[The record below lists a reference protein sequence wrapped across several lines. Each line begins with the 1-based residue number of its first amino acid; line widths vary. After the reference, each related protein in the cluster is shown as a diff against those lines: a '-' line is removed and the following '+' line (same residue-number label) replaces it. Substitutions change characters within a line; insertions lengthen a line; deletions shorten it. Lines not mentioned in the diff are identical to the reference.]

1 MKGMLFR
8 LTHSIT
14 GKLVIAISFF
24 TVLGTSLSLFT
35 TIQAEK
41 KNSMKDALAYITS
54 FSDLMRKSIHHDMM
68 KVSPEDIQKTLEF
81 FGTSDSI
88 ESVRILDHSGRISY
102 ASRPEEI
109 GGLVSKSS
117 LHCNGC
123 HGNTTVP
130 LAALEPDERWTI
142 SENPDYTRTITFA
155 EPIYNESDCH
165 NAACHAHHKEDKVLG
180 ILLTDF
186 SLQTIDSR
194 IEKQV
199 SQISLFIIM
208 VVVIIAVILSIILWK
223 IVLKPLNTLAG
234 SMQKVSSGDMTQKV
248 PAHANDEIGRL
259 ASTFNRMTNELMIA
273 REKMEEWTETLEEE
287 VEKKTRE
294 IKNTQNQLIEAEK
307 MAALGRITADIAHE
321 IRNPLTALGGFGRRL
336 QKSAITKNQL
346 KYAEIIVSES
356 ERLEQVLKDVLIFSR
371 PVRIEFEKDSV
382 KPVVSKSLELYRD
395 ICQEHAIELDARLT
409 TDLPVLLQKDQV
421 EQATNNLLTNAIDAM
436 PNGGTLTLTTE
447 LEQANNI
454 KYVAIH
460 VKDTGQG
467 IPHNK
472 LPLVFEPF
480 FTTKKIGQGTGLGL
494 SICKKIVEEHGGFIK
509 AKNGSG
515 LTISMFFPY
524 QSDEA
529 MQYKPCW
536 EYMGCKQDSTHEE
549 SCPAYPHFGRI
560 CWAVAGTLCSGKI
573 HGTYAQKIHDCHN
586 QKIHDCHNCGY
597 YRMIQTVQ

>member
-8 LTHSIT
+8 LAHSIT

-41 KNSMKDALAYITS
+41 NNSMADALAYITS

-68 KVSPEDIQKTLEF
+68 KVSPDDIQKTLEF

-88 ESVRILDHSGRISY
+88 KSVRILDHSGRISY
-102 ASRPEEI
+102 ASIPDEI
-109 GGLVSKSS
+109 GGFVSKSS
-117 LHCNGC
+117 LHCTGC
-123 HGNTTVP
+123 HGNNTAP
-130 LAALEPDERWTI
+130 LATLEPDERWTI

-155 EPIYNESDCH
+155 EPIYNETDCH
-165 NAACHAHHKEDKVLG
+165 NAACHAHYQEDQVLG

-186 SLQTIDSR
+186 SLQTIDAR

-208 VVVIIAVILSIILWK
+208 VVMIIAVILSIILWK

-248 PAHANDEIGRL
+248 PVHANDEIGRL
-259 ASTFNRMTNELMIA
+259 ASTFNRMTSELMIA

-287 VEKKTRE
+287 VEKKAWE

-336 QKSAITKNQL
+336 QKSTTSKNQL

-356 ERLEQVLKDVLIFSR
+356 ERLEQVLKDVLTFSR
-371 PVRIEFEKDSV
+371 PVRIQFEKDSV
-382 KPVVSKSLELYRD
+382 KPVVSKSLALYRD
-395 ICQEHAIELDARLT
+395 ICQEHAIELDTKLNN
-409 TDLPVLLQKDQV
+409 DLPVLLQKDQV
-421 EQATNNLLTNAIDAM
+421 EQAINNLLTNAIDAM

-524 QSDEA
+524 QSDED

-536 EYMGCKQDSTHEE
+536 EYMGCKQDSNHEE

-586 QKIHDCHNCGY
+586 CGY
-597 YRMIQTVQ
+597 YRMVQTIQ